1 MIMRLWV
8 GNDVNP
14 SCLLHSPPP
23 AYQILNMG
31 STKSGSAVL
40 PQINVIRSISKHI
53 KNEFKGPNGRYSR
66 YSSMLP
72 SVSGPRGD
80 ATRGRWRRWRRRWRR
95 RLSTW
100 KCLNPSRA
108 VDQTA
113 VKERNAESTD
123 ECLRDRCLKWPW
135 YITLSFRDGA
145 MKISGVLL
153 QSALVC
159 IHSLWPLAWAHLQ
172 LYNPVSS

>member
-23 AYQILNMG
+23 AYQILDMR

-40 PQINVIRSISKHI
+40 TQINIIRNISKQI
-53 KNEFKGPNGRYSR
+53 KNGFKGPSSR
-66 YSSMLP
+66 YSSMLHCLC
-72 SVSGPRGD
+72 GPRWD
-80 ATRGRWRRWRRRWRR
+80 TAWGRWRWRT
-95 RLSTW
+95 LSFTW
-100 KCLNPSRA
+100 KCLSPSRA

-153 QSALVC
+153 QSVLVC
-159 IHSLWPLAWAHLQ
+159 IHSLWPLSWPHLQ
-172 LYNPVSS
+172 PHNPVYP